1 VGSLGLSSGAAGEGP
16 FASKRCAAS
25 THLTDVFIQSTLIGG
40 TNDDGDLPSLV
51 EGARAGQP
59 AAVERLVARV
69 QDRVRGW
76 AARFTEDAD
85 AADDVAQ
92 EVLIGLER
100 RVRTFS
106 GTSRFSTW
114 LFSVTRNVALSRR
127 RREQRRAFL
136 LGQRTESDPLVDETV
151 DADPDAVE
159 LARLALRYFDALP
172 GKQRMIFESVD
183 LLGMTPAELARELG
197 MEQVTVRAHLFKAR
211 RTIRSKMLEHH
222 ERMLKEYRS

>member
-1 VGSLGLSSGAAGEGP
+1 M
-16 FASKRCAAS
+16 
-25 THLTDVFIQSTLIGG
+25 DVFTQSTLIVG
-40 TNDDGDLPSLV
+40 TKDDGDLPSLV
-51 EGARAGQP
+51 EGARSGRP
-59 AAVERLVARV
+59 AAVDRLAARV

-76 AARFTEDAD
+76 AARFTEDDD

-100 RVRTFS
+100 RVRKFS
-106 GTSRFSTW
+106 GTSQFSTW

-127 RREQRRAFL
+127 RRERHRAFL
-136 LGQRTESDPLVDETV
+136 LERRTVADPPRTETIE
-151 DADPDAVE
+151 ADPDAAE
-159 LARLALRYFDALP
+159 ITRLAMRYFDALP
-172 GKQRMIFESVD
+172 AKQRMIFEAVD

>member
-1 VGSLGLSSGAAGEGP
+1 M
-16 FASKRCAAS
+16 
-25 THLTDVFIQSTLIGG
+25 DVFTQQPLVVG

-51 EGARAGQP
+51 EGARAGRP

-76 AARFTEDAD
+76 AARFTEDDD

-100 RVRTFS
+100 RVRSFS

-114 LFSVTRNVALSRR
+114 LFSVTRNVALTRR
-127 RREQRRAFL
+127 RRERHRAFL
-136 LGQRTESDPLVDETV
+136 LERRTVADPPRTETLDT
-151 DADPDAVE
+151 DPDAAE
-159 LARLALRYFDALP
+159 IARLALQYLDKLP
-172 GKQRMIFESVD
+172 PRQRMIFESVD

>member
-1 VGSLGLSSGAAGEGP
+1 M
-16 FASKRCAAS
+16 
-25 THLTDVFIQSTLIGG
+25 DVFEQSTLTVG

-51 EGARAGQP
+51 EGARSGRP

-76 AARFTEDAD
+76 AARFTDDAD

-100 RVRTFS
+100 RVRKFS

-114 LFSVTRNVALSRR
+114 LFSVTRNVALSKR
-127 RREQRRAFL
+127 RRERHRAFL
-136 LGQRTESDPLVDETV
+136 LERETTADPPETQTGV
-151 DADPDAVE
+151 ADPDAAE
-159 LARLALRYFDALP
+159 LAKLAMRYFDGLP
-172 GKQRMIFESVD
+172 PKQRMIFESVD

>member
-1 VGSLGLSSGAAGEGP
+1 M
-16 FASKRCAAS
+16 F
-25 THLTDVFIQSTLIGG
+25 TQSTLVVG

-51 EGARAGQP
+51 EGARSGRP

-76 AARFTEDAD
+76 AARFTDDAD

-100 RVRTFS
+100 RVRKFS
-106 GTSRFSTW
+106 GTSLFSTW

-127 RREQRRAFL
+127 RREQHRAVLLERR
-136 LGQRTESDPLVDETV
+136 TVIDPPQSETGE
-151 DADPDAVE
+151 ADPDAAE
-159 LARLALRYFDALP
+159 LARLVLRYFDDLP
-172 GKQRMIFESVD
+172 PRQRMIFESVD
-183 LLGMTPAELARELG
+183 LLGMTPAEVARELK

-211 RTIRSKMLEHH
+211 RTIRSKLLEHH

>member
-1 VGSLGLSSGAAGEGP
+1 M
-16 FASKRCAAS
+16 
-25 THLTDVFIQSTLIGG
+25 DVFTQSTLVVG

-51 EGARAGQP
+51 EGARSGRP

-69 QDRVRGW
+69 QDRVRAW
-76 AARFTEDAD
+76 ASRFTEDAD

-100 RVRTFS
+100 RVRKFS
-106 GTSRFSTW
+106 GASLFSTW

-127 RREQRRAFL
+127 RREQHRAVLLQRR
-136 LGQRTESDPLVDETV
+136 TVIDPPQAETSEL
-151 DADPDAVE
+151 DPDARE
-159 LARLALRYFDALP
+159 LARLALQYFDDLP
-172 GKQRMIFESVD
+172 PRQRMIFESVD

-211 RTIRSKMLEHH
+211 RTIRSKMLQNH